1 MTVVMLAAGTSSRMG
16 ERNKMLLPYKGMPMV
31 AHCCMQALFFLE
43 NHGFQNTL
51 VVATGYM
58 KDEVEKALEHCMEYA
73 RNSKTGVR
81 LTLVHNADYL
91 EGQYSTTV
99 CAVKDVP
106 KGDAFFISLADMPFI
121 SPANYEA
128 LVPLLKDHDAVRP
141 FIATGTNN
149 GAGSKQKVPG
159 HPVLLS
165 PKMKKAIE
173 ENPNIGSVNRLL
185 KDYDVH
191 EVLFK
196 DTSWTFDV
204 DNPQTYETLSM

>member
-16 ERNKMLLPYKGMPMV
+16 ERNKMLLPYKGIPMV

-43 NHGFQNTL
+43 SCGFQNTL
-51 VVATGYM
+51 VVTTGYM
-58 KDEVEKALEHCMEYA
+58 KDEVEKTLQPCREYA
-73 RNSKTGVR
+73 KSSKTGVR
-81 LTLVHNADYL
+81 LRLVHNADFL
-91 EGQYSTTV
+91 EGQYSSTV

-106 KGDAFFISLADMPFI
+106 DGDAFFISLADMPFVC
-121 SPANYEA
+121 ARNYEA
-128 LVPLLKDHDAVRP
+128 LAPLLKDHDAVRP
-141 FIATGTNN
+141 FVEEPSCDC
-149 GAGSKQKVPG
+149 SKRIPG

-165 PKMKKAIE
+165 SKMKKAIE

-191 EVLFK
+191 EALF
-196 DTSWTFDV
+196 TGPSWTFDV

>member
-1 MTVVMLAAGTSSRMG
+1 MTIVMLAAGTSSRMG
-16 ERNKMLLPYKGMPMV
+16 ERNKMLLPYKGTPMV

-43 NHGFQNTL
+43 NHGCHNTL
-51 VVATGYM
+51 LVATGYM
-58 KDEVEKALEHCMEYA
+58 KDAVERALEPCMEYA
-73 RNSKTGVR
+73 TSSKAGMTMK
-81 LTLVHNADYL
+81 LVYNADYL
-91 EGQYSTTV
+91 VGQYSSTV

-106 KGDAFFISLADMPFI
+106 DGDSFFVSLADMPLI
-121 SPANYEA
+121 APSHYEA
-128 LVPLLKDHDAVRP
+128 LVPLLKNHDAVRP
-141 FIATGTNN
+141 FMSSDANDGQRT
-149 GAGSKQKVPG
+149 PG

-165 PKMKKAIE
+165 SKIKKAIE

-204 DNPQTYETLSM
+204 DTPQTYETLSM

>member
-16 ERNKMLLPYKGMPMV
+16 ERNKMLLPYKGMPMA

-43 NHGFQNTL
+43 SHGFQNTL
-51 VVATGYM
+51 LVATGYM
-58 KDEVEKALEHCMEYA
+58 KDEVEKALEPCMDYA
-73 RNSKTGVR
+73 RNSKAGMTMK
-81 LTLVHNADYL
+81 LVYNADYL
-91 EGQYSTTV
+91 IGQYSSTV

-106 KGDAFFISLADMPFI
+106 DGDSFFVSLADMPLI
-121 SPANYEA
+121 APSHYEA
-128 LVPLLKDHDAVRP
+128 LVPLLKNHDAVRP
-141 FIATGTNN
+141 FMSSDANDGQRT
-149 GAGSKQKVPG
+149 PG

>member
-16 ERNKMLLPYKGMPMV
+16 ERNKMLLPYKGRPMV

-43 NHGFQNTL
+43 TCGSQNTL
-51 VVATGYM
+51 LVATGYM
-58 KDEVEKALEHCMEYA
+58 KDEVERALQPCMEYA
-73 RNSKTGVR
+73 KSSKAGVR
-81 LTLVHNADYL
+81 MTLVHNADFL
-91 EGQYSTTV
+91 EGQYSSTV

-106 KGDAFFISLADMPFI
+106 DGDAFFISLADMPFVC
-121 SPANYEA
+121 AHNYEA

-141 FIATGTNN
+141 FMTTGVDSGADN
-149 GAGSKQKVPG
+149 GQRVPG

-165 PKMKKAIE
+165 HRMKKAIE

-185 KDYDVH
+185 KNYDVH
-191 EVLFK
+191 EALFK

>member
-1 MTVVMLAAGTSSRMG
+1 
-16 ERNKMLLPYKGMPMV
+16 
-31 AHCCMQALFFLE
+31 MQALFFLE
-43 NHGFQNTL
+43 SHGFQNTL
-51 VVATGYM
+51 LVATGYM
-58 KDEVEKALEHCMEYA
+58 KDEVEKALEPCMEYA
-73 RNSKTGVR
+73 TSSKAGMTMK
-81 LTLVHNADYL
+81 LVYNADYL
-91 EGQYSTTV
+91 VGQYSSAV

-106 KGDAFFISLADMPFI
+106 DGDAFFISLADMPFI

-141 FIATGTNN
+141 FLATGTNN

-165 PKMKKAIE
+165 SKMKKAIE